1 MNSGEYLYFLKA
13 IHGAY
18 NSVMMF
24 LFVYQGWLGLKVRKE
39 RTGSG
44 NRDFFIIRKHRK
56 VGPII
61 AFLGILG
68 FLSGLALVL
77 IDEGHL
83 FEYPLH
89 FTIGLCLSLLIT
101 TTYYLSQKI
110 NRLDSPIRAAHSII
124 GIILIGLYL
133 LQVFIGL
140 VIIF

>member
-1 MNSGEYLYFLKA
+1 MNSSEYLNFLKVL
-13 IHGAY
+13 HGSY
-18 NSVMMF
+18 NTLMMF
-24 LFVYQGWLGLKVRKE
+24 LFVYQGRLGLKIRKE
-39 RTGSG
+39 RTVGG

-89 FTIGLCLSLLIT
+89 FIIGLCLTACIAIT
-101 TTYYLSQKI
+101 YFLSQRIKAPG
-110 NRLDSPIRAAHSII
+110 SPIRTAHFIL
-124 GIILIGLYL
+124 GITLIGLYL

-140 VIIF
+140 NVLF